1 MSNAPKKVF
10 TLEND
15 EYVEITYE
23 EHCKRKAH
31 DSRYSKR
38 YFIYV
43 NNYLMEVT
51 YENYKS
57 YHKLNEHEKYVV
69 KRDKKKG
76 VVLVPEIP
84 EFFKLKSDIDLSGGI
99 DQEEIQEHK
108 KKVLEALDLIDNK
121 DQEIIRA
128 IYFEGLTER
137 KLAQR
142 LCISQPAVHK
152 KKVRILKKLKLL
164 IELING

>member
-10 TLEND
+10 ILEND

-31 DSRYSKR
+31 DCRYSKR

-43 NNYLMEVT
+43 NDYLMEVT
-51 YENYKS
+51 YENYKN
-57 YHKLNEHEKYVV
+57 YHKFNEHEKYVA
-69 KRDKKKG
+69 KRDRNKG

-84 EFFKLKSDIDLSGGI
+84 DFLKLTSDIDLSDEI
-99 DQEEIQEHK
+99 DNKENRKYI
-108 KKVLEALDLIDNK
+108 KKVLEALALIDKK
-121 DQEIIRA
+121 DQAIIRA

-137 KLAQR
+137 KLAER
-142 LCISQPAVHK
+142 MGISQPVLHR
-152 KKVRILKKLKLL
+152 KKVRILKKLKS
-164 IELING
+164 IVELIY